1 MKELIVSD
9 FDDTLINSDE
19 EIPASTVVVLASLR
33 RTGYKFAIATGRPLQ
48 TILDYNRDFLFTDYI
63 ISNNGA
69 VIYDCVKEKIIFH
82 KSMLVSNVKKI
93 VKTYYDKAIIYLVDS
108 YNWNLISEKSAYNN
122 DADIV
127 NRIGNYEKFIE
138 EAKKDI
144 NKIELYFKTLKEAE
158 TSLEEI
164 KSLNL
169 KVNVNLQI
177 SGDRFMLE
185 ITHQDVSKLTGVSYI
200 ASKNKIGLDSV
211 VAFGDGHNDIE
222 LIKNVGVGVAV
233 GNAVDEL
240 KEVAKELTDDC
251 NHKGVEK
258 FLKKKFMG

>member
-19 EIPASTVVVLASLR
+19 EIPASTVVVLDSLR

-48 TILDYNRDFLFTDYI
+48 TILDYNHDFLFTDYI

-82 KSMLVSNVKKI
+82 KSMLVSNIKKI

-122 DADIV
+122 DAYIV
-127 NRIGNYEKFIE
+127 NRIVDYEKFIE

-158 TSLEEI
+158 ISLEEI
-164 KSLNL
+164 KNLNL

-177 SGDRFMLE
+177 SGDKFILE
-185 ITHQDVSKLTGVSYI
+185 ITHQDVSKLTGVSY
-200 ASKNKIGLDSV
+200 
-211 VAFGDGHNDIE
+211 VAFGDGHNDVE
-222 LIKNVGVGVAV
+222 LIKNVGVGVALE
-233 GNAVDEL
+233 NAVDEL
-240 KEVAKELTDDC
+240 KKVAKELTDDC

-258 FLKKKFMG
+258 FLKKQFMG

>member
-19 EIPASTVVVLASLR
+19 EIPASTVVVLDSLR

-48 TILDYNRDFLFTDYI
+48 TILDYNHDFLFTDYI

-82 KSMLVSNVKKI
+82 KSMLVSNIKKI

-122 DADIV
+122 DAYIV
-127 NRIGNYEKFIE
+127 NRVINYDKFIDE
-138 EAKKDI
+138 NKKDI
-144 NKIELYFKTLKEAE
+144 GKLELYFKTLKEAKD
-158 TSLEEI
+158 SLEEI
-164 KSLNL
+164 KGFNL
-169 KVNVNLQI
+169 KVKANLQV
-177 SGDRFMLE
+177 SGDKFIVE
-185 ITHQDVSKLTGVSYI
+185 ITHQDVSKFTGVSYV
-200 ASKNKIGLDSV
+200 ASKNKIDLDRI
-211 VAFGDGHNDIE
+211 VAFGDGHNDVE
-222 LIKNVGVGVAV
+222 LIKNVGVGVAL

-240 KEVAKELTDDC
+240 KKVAKELTDDC

-258 FLKKKFMG
+258 FLKKQFIG